1 MQHIFRGME
10 VLKMKKRFRGIGW
23 MIALGAVFLC
33 AALPAYASAESLD
46 PAATLRTVRGD
57 IDSLL
62 TPELLNSLN
71 LTHNQRNSLEEL
83 RRRDWDDRGENRR
96 DDRRYD
102 NRFDRWDGRDFGRLF
117 GLFDLGRRGYGTDVR
132 IERGDDDNFRTFLAL
147 VALGLYFSQSQD
159 GYGDDDYYRM
169 MRLDDFLYLF
179 LRILDE
185 NQRETFII
193 RFDRWY
199 DDRYI
204 NRRYDWRDERYRW
217 FPKDWDRRL
226 RLDDRQRRDM
236 ERVFRDLDDRY
247 RDRERRYRE
256 MEKNYF
262 RHSWEDRSGRDREE
276 QRRRL
281 FEYRQQLRVPEN
293 EIRERLR
300 PILNESQRRF
310 FDSQPHILS
319 PGMNRPPVKNDK

>member
-1 MQHIFRGME
+1 
-10 VLKMKKRFRGIGW
+10 MKRWRGIGW
-23 MIALGAVFLC
+23 MVALAAVFLG
-33 AALPAYASAESLD
+33 AAVPAYAAAEFQD
-46 PAATLRTVRGD
+46 PVANMPSMREE

-62 TPELLNSLN
+62 SPELLNSLN
-71 LTHNQRNSLEEL
+71 LTRNQRDSLDEL
-83 RRRDWDDRGENRR
+83 RRRDWDDRSDGRRDDRWENRR

-102 NRFDRWDGRDFGRLF
+102 SRFDRWDGRDLGRLF
-117 GLFDLGRRGYGTDVR
+117 GLFDFGRRGYGYDVR

-159 GYGDDDYYRM
+159 GYWDSDYYRM

-179 LRILDE
+179 MRILDAD
-185 NQRETFII
+185 QRRTFII

-204 NRRYDWRDERYRW
+204 NRRYDWREERYRW
-217 FPKDWDRRL
+217 LPRDWDRRL

-262 RHSWEDRSGRDREE
+262 RHSWDDRSGRDREE
-276 QRRRL
+276 QRKRL
-281 FEYRQQLRVPEN
+281 FEYRQQLRVPES

-300 PILNESQRRF
+300 PILNEPQRRWL
-310 FDSQPHILS
+310 DSQERPLT
-319 PGMNRPPVKNDK
+319 PWMMRPPVKNDK

>member
-1 MQHIFRGME
+1 
-10 VLKMKKRFRGIGW
+10 MKRWRGIGW
-23 MIALGAVFLC
+23 MVALAAVFLG
-33 AALPAYASAESLD
+33 AALPAYAAAEFQD
-46 PAATLRTVRGD
+46 PVANMPSVREE

-71 LTHNQRNSLEEL
+71 LTRNQRDSLDEL
-83 RRRDWDDRGENRR
+83 RRRDWDDRSDGRRDDRWENRR

-102 NRFDRWDGRDFGRLF
+102 SRYDRWDGRDLGRLF
-117 GLFDLGRRGYGTDVR
+117 GLFDLGRRGYGYDVR

-147 VALGLYFSQSQD
+147 LALGLYFSQSQD
-159 GYGDDDYYRM
+159 GYWDSDYYRM

-179 LRILDE
+179 MRILDAD
-185 NQRETFII
+185 QRQTFIL

-204 NRRYDWRDERYRW
+204 YRRYDRRDDGYRW
-217 FPKDWDRRL
+217 LPRDWDRRL

-262 RHSWEDRSGRDREE
+262 RHSWDDRSGRDREE

-281 FEYRQQLRVPEN
+281 FEYRQQLRVPES

-300 PILNESQRRF
+300 PILNETQRRWL
-310 FDSQPHILS
+310 DSQERTQTPW
-319 PGMNRPPVKNDK
+319 MMRPPVKNDK

>member
-1 MQHIFRGME
+1 M
-10 VLKMKKRFRGIGW
+10 V
-23 MIALGAVFLC
+23 ALAAVCLG
-33 AALPAYASAESLD
+33 AALPAYA
-46 PAATLRTVRGD
+46 AADFQTPVSHRGSVRED

-62 TPELLNSLN
+62 TPEVLNSLN
-71 LTHNQRNSLEEL
+71 LTRSQRDSLEEL
-83 RRRDWDDRGENRR
+83 RRRDWDDRRDGREDGRWENRR
-96 DDRRYD
+96 DDRHTDTRYH
-102 NRFDRWDGRDFGRLF
+102 RWEDRDIDRLF
-117 GLFDLGRRGYGTDVR
+117 GLFDFGRRGYDVR

-147 VALGLYFSQSQD
+147 LALGLYFGQSQD
-159 GYGDDDYYRM
+159 DYYYDDYYRM

-179 LRILDE
+179 LRILDAD
-185 NQRETFII
+185 QRQTFII

-204 NRRYDWRDERYRW
+204 NRRYDWRDRDWERWVPR
-217 FPKDWDRRL
+217 DWDRRL

-247 RDRERRYRE
+247 RDRERRYRD

-262 RHSWEDRSGRDREE
+262 KHSWEDRSGRDREE

-300 PILNESQRRF
+300 PILNESQRRLL
-310 FDSQPHILS
+310 DSQPRFLS